1 MSSTPTINCP
11 QVASIPVLQVPSS
24 IPIAATQ
31 MIQPVP
37 VLASLE
43 SHAGAG
49 FFCREFKARSNDN
62 QLPPRVL
69 VAGCGA
75 GHEAVAIQQD
85 LNGVVD
91 AVDIEDFVSPE
102 LKLKSAVRFGV
113 ASVSQLPFQDS
124 AFDAIFYHHVIE
136 HVDDPVGSL
145 AELYRVLAPGGW
157 LFVGTPNRHRLVS
170 SIGAH
175 QQSTWDA
182 TFANKL
188 ADNLRD
194 WKDRL
199 TGRFRNELGAHAG
212 FSRKELDRMLAVH
225 FDERHWLTKEYL
237 KFKYSSGRAGKL
249 LPIATHPTVCWF
261 TAPAIYTLCR
271 RTP

>member
-1 MSSTPTINCP
+1 MSSTPTISSP
-11 QVASIPVLQVPSS
+11 QVASVPVIRAPESVPFENITNES
-24 IPIAATQ
+24 IPA
-31 MIQPVP
+31 
-37 VLASLE
+37 LASLE

-49 FFCREFKARSNDN
+49 FFCREFNAHSADRK
-62 QLPPRVL
+62 LPPRIL
-69 VAGCGA
+69 IAGCGA
-75 GHEAVAIQQD
+75 GHEAVAIQQE

-102 LKLKSAVRFGV
+102 LKTHSPVRFGV
-113 ASVSQLPFQDS
+113 ASVCQLPFQDS

-136 HVDDPVGSL
+136 HVDDPAGSL
-145 AELYRVLAPGGW
+145 AELHRVLAPGGW
-157 LFVGTPNRHRLVS
+157 LFIGTPNRHRLVS

-182 TFANKL
+182 TFSNKL
-188 ADNLRD
+188 ADNIRD

-212 FSRKELDRMLAVH
+212 FSRKELDRMLAKH

-237 KFKYSSGRAGKL
+237 KFKYASGSAAKL
-249 LPIATHPTVCWF
+249 LPIATNRLVCWF
-261 TAPAIYTLCR
+261 AAPAIYALCR
-271 RTP
+271 KSS

>member
-1 MSSTPTINCP
+1 MSSTPTNSCP
-11 QVASIPVLQVPSS
+11 LVA
-24 IPIAATQ
+24 
-31 MIQPVP
+31 PVP
-37 VLASLE
+37 VLQTPASVPMDAVTSEPTPELVTLE

-49 FFCREFKARSNDN
+49 FFCREINARSGDRK
-62 QLPPRVL
+62 LPPRIL
-69 VAGCGA
+69 IAGCGA
-75 GHEAVAIQQD
+75 GHEAVAIQRE

-91 AVDIEDFVSPE
+91 AVDIEDFVSPD
-102 LKLKSAVRFGV
+102 LKLNSPVRFGV
-113 ASVSQLPFQDS
+113 ASVCQLPFQDS

-145 AELYRVLAPGGW
+145 AELNRVLAPGGW

-188 ADNLRD
+188 ADNIRD
-194 WKDRL
+194 WNDRL

-212 FSRKELDRMLAVH
+212 FSRKELDRMLAEH
-225 FDERHWLTKEYL
+225 FNERYWLTKEYL
-237 KFKYSSGRAGKL
+237 KFKYASGRAAKL
-249 LPIATHPTVCWF
+249 LPIATNSAVCWF
-261 TAPAIYTLCR
+261 TAPAIYALCR
-271 RTP
+271 KSP